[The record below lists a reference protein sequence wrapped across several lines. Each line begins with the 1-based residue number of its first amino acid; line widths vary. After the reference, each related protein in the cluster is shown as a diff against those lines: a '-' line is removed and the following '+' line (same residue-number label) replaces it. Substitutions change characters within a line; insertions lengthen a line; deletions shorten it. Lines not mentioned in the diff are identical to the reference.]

1 MENTYT
7 YTARSVENPEKV
19 VTFTLHDDRMSVD
32 IGAPVEQ
39 IARAVADVAED
50 IEEIEEAHE
59 PEKRAKV
66 WLKPLAISLVERGT
80 APLRIT
86 DVEAHVHED
95 HLSLRSWMRLNG
107 LRLAPLTL
115 MAGRIDNP
123 AAAVAFVDEVNAR
136 KKAFARG
143 LPIFNFLNYWVTWL
157 GAALSMVAVFAFWHR
172 YSAASEPAM

>member
-7 YTARSVENPEKV
+7 YTARNVEDPEKV
-19 VTFTLHDDRMSVD
+19 VTFTLHEDRMLVD

-39 IARAVADVAED
+39 IARTVTDVTED
-50 IEEIEEAHE
+50 DEEEHA

-66 WLKPLAISLVERGT
+66 WLKPLAISLIERGT

-86 DVEAHVHED
+86 DVDAHVDED
-95 HLSLRSWMRLNG
+95 HLWLKSWVRLNG
-107 LRLAPLTL
+107 LRLVPITL

-136 KKAFARG
+136 KEAFATG
-143 LPIFNFLNYWVTWL
+143 WPLFNVLNYWVTWL
-157 GAALSMVAVFAFWHR
+157 GAALSMMALFIFWQHR
-172 YSAASEPAM
+172 TSQEGAA